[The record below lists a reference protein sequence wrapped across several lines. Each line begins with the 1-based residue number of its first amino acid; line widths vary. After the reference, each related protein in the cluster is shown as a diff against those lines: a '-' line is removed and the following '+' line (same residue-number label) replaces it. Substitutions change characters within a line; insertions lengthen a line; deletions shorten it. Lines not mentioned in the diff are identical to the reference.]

1 LSERFDQLLCVRGNY
16 LQVQERHVQ
25 LLQLFLKLLVRR
37 FDESISC
44 AEQRIRTFFYAIKI
58 RDRIL

>member
-1 LSERFDQLLCVRGNY
+1 MFRFDPSSFFTSSFF
-16 LQVQERHVQ
+16 Q

-44 AEQRIRTFFYAIKI
+44 TEQRIRTFFYAIKI

>member
-1 LSERFDQLLCVRGNY
+1 MFRFDPSPFF
-16 LQVQERHVQ
+16 Q

-44 AEQRIRTFFYAIKI
+44 TEQRIRNLFL
-58 RDRIL
+58 RHQDS